1 MKSKLEMER
10 RENRRKKNQEMFAEV
25 KKTTE
30 NNEREFLR
38 FRCKNAFSAL
48 LLLKWNENP
57 NGLNEN
63 ELLKENLILIH
74 NIFKNLDFMLFFA
87 NFNKDDYNNLKNEYK
102 SNSTT
107 HFCWRKLESKFG
119 NYFKIF
125 LESSSIS
132 YSDCYNMALVI
143 EIIEQE
149 LGKEIANKYKRTIQY
164 EFGLIEELETFDIN
178 DYKEQWEV
186 FIEYLRNND
195 CGYWADLVI
204 NLFENNFELSDE
216 EKEKLRKRVI
226 IFLSLS
232 QDIGDFKQVAPANV
246 VASIIELSE
255 SLNLLAEDTGNIIRF
270 CKERRLALGYKKL
283 TIFEIIRSEMK
294 FFKGLNVKFNNFKE
308 NYSLYRKGYRPL
320 NIQINDSIFLITN

>member
-1 MKSKLEMER
+1 
-10 RENRRKKNQEMFAEV
+10 
-25 KKTTE
+25 
-30 NNEREFLR
+30 
-38 FRCKNAFSAL
+38 
-48 LLLKWNENP
+48 
-57 NGLNEN
+57 
-63 ELLKENLILIH
+63 
-74 NIFKNLDFMLFFA
+74 
-87 NFNKDDYNNLKNEYK
+87 
-102 SNSTT
+102 
-107 HFCWRKLESKFG
+107 
-119 NYFKIF
+119 
-125 LESSSIS
+125 
-132 YSDCYNMALVI
+132 MALVI

-270 CKERRLALGYKKL
+270 CKERRLVLGYKKL